1 MQTLH
6 FAILPYRSSDGTLNP
21 DFINLVLTDGLGH
34 HAEHQEV
41 CKGAWRNNEYDCQTY
56 WKRTIISRIHKKLEN
71 YDRWHA
77 EFKIS
82 DADYNDWY
90 RWYYFID
97 GEDAREFIE
106 ACEVSQHTTH
116 FQSRI
121 GVVKGWEY
129 FKKLKKH
136 EFNTSTAALLA
147 YARGYID
154 GMNLNAPWDAEGDEA
169 LACLGLAQVK

>member
-41 CKGAWRNNEYDCQTY
+41 RKDAWRNNEYDCQTY

-97 GEDAREFIE
+97 GDDAREFIE

>member
-41 CKGAWRNNEYDCQTY
+41 CKSAWRNNEYDCQTY

-129 FKKLKKH
+129 FKELKKH

>member
-41 CKGAWRNNEYDCQTY
+41 CKSAWRNNEYDCQTY

-71 YDRWHA
+71 YDRWYA

-129 FKKLKKH
+129 FKELKKH